1 MSNQVAAMTPTG
13 IDSSLIEEGV
23 RLILKGIGEDPE
35 REGLRETPQRVGRM
49 YGELFAKKEF
59 TATRF
64 TNEEKYE
71 GFVIEQNIQFCSFC
85 EHHMLPFFGTVALGY
100 LPGASYLGLSKLARV
115 VEQYSRRLQ
124 VQERLT
130 EQLAQWLMQ
139 QSGSVGAAAIIKA
152 RHLCLEMRGVQKVGT
167 ETVTLSLLG
176 TLKSD
181 QVLAERFLR
190 LAGSGY

>member
-1 MSNQVAAMTPTG
+1 MASTR
-13 IDSSLIEEGV
+13 IDTDLIEEGV

-49 YGELFAKKEF
+49 YGELFGKKEF
-59 TATRF
+59 KATRF
-64 TNEEKYE
+64 ANEEQYE
-71 GFVIEQNIQFCSFC
+71 GFVIERNIQFCSLC

-100 LPGASYLGLSKLARV
+100 LPGNSYLGLSKLARV

-130 EQLAQWLMQ
+130 QQLAQWLMQ
-139 QSGSVGAAAIIKA
+139 QANASGAGAIIKA

-167 ETVTLSLLG
+167 ETVTSVLLG
-176 TLKSD
+176 TLKTDSI
-181 QVLAERFLR
+181 VAERFLC
-190 LAGSGY
+190 LAGT